1 MLPMP
6 DRRRTRA
13 ACLVASP
20 VLLLA
25 SHLLQ
30 PSHGAD
36 TASEVAAQAA
46 HAGAFRAST
55 IVGLLAVMVLV
66 PAVAGLASLLGDRTS
81 GAVGGG
87 LAHAGAIGL
96 CFLLGTGAAATVIA
110 TDAGQRA
117 VALTEALEG
126 DAAFGVAV
134 GVMLLGW
141 TLGLVTL
148 AIATGRARVLPW
160 WAAVCLGVAPVVP
173 AVAGGKAPVALGF
186 IALLVAFA
194 TAARRLTAEGLSAQ
208 VAVTATV

>member
-1 MLPMP
+1 MNTSA

-30 PSHGAD
+30 PTPGTE
-36 TASEVAAQAA
+36 TASEVASPAS

-55 IVGLLAVMVLV
+55 IVGLLAVMALV
-66 PAVAGLASLLGDRTS
+66 PAVAGLASLLGTRKA
-81 GAVGGG
+81 GAIGGA
-87 LAHAGAIGL
+87 LAHVGAIGL

-110 TDAGQRA
+110 TEGGDRA
-117 VALTEALEG
+117 VALTDALEG

-134 GVMLLGW
+134 GTMLIGW
-141 TLGLVTL
+141 TLGLITL
-148 AIATGRARVLPW
+148 A
-160 WAAVCLGVAPVVP
+160 
-173 AVAGGKAPVALGF
+173 VALGF